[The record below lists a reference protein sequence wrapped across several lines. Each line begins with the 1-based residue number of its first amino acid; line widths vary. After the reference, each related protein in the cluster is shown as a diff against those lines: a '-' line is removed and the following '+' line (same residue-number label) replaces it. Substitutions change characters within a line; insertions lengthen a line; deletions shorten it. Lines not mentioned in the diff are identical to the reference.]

1 MNLFLQSHSVYLD
14 QSYVILRG
22 ASNDPDTGANVP
34 CSPTYDPE
42 AYL

>member
-34 CSPTYDPE
+34 
-42 AYL
+42 